1 MIRFQKS
8 LFIDGIPIHFIPISW
23 KTSGMS
29 LKSDILDVEM
39 LEKEWVQIWLTVEI
53 IMVQEHDKNLSRD
66 ARSINNPKKLIITRL
81 WVNQPVR

>member
-1 MIRFQKS
+1 
-8 LFIDGIPIHFIPISW
+8 
-23 KTSGMS
+23 MS